1 MTKITFGINVPYQ
14 STEIDWEAT
23 EKKRKETGK
32 VYFGD
37 WVRVPCIRNKDLFFS
52 LCENC
57 GNQITGGRLSR
68 GLRSCSPECNK
79 KLGGAWAHHTEMK
92 EREQK
97 GKRPMFF
104 WWKIRDE
111 CFERDD
117 YKCQGCRVDITEH
130 IRRGFKPPEAH
141 HIVPVSQGGSNKLD
155 NLKTLCYDCHK
166 SEHSRVGKIK
176 RQHHCLEVD

>member
-1 MTKITFGINVPYQ
+1 LTKIIFGINVPYQ

-23 EKKRKETGK
+23 DKLRKERGTF
-32 VYFGD
+32 YYGD
-37 WVRVPCIRNKDLFFS
+37 YVRAPCIKHKDLSFE
-52 LCENC
+52 LCGYC

-68 GLRSCSPECNK
+68 GLRSCSPACNK

-104 WWKIRDE
+104 WWKIRSE
-111 CFERDD
+111 CFERDE
-117 YKCQGCRVDITEH
+117 YKCRGCGTDITEH
-130 IRRGFKPPEAH
+130 IKRGFKPPEAH
-141 HIVPVSQGGSNKLD
+141 HIIPISKGGSNQVD

-166 SEHSRVGKIK
+166 LEHSHVGNVKK
-176 RQHHCLEVD
+176 KHKCLVVE